1 MADNKVKF
9 LRGTSAEYEVS
20 AKDNDV
26 FYYITDTQKL
36 YLGTN
41 EVTGE
46 GITVDDG
53 ISFNIP
59 ETREN
64 LVSGE
69 TIGKHFGK
77 IAKVIDDLENGDIS
91 CPANGGSADTANK
104 LVSSSYR
111 TLTIDT
117 SDWADNSSGGYIS
130 NITFEPALPYRNF
143 IFDVVLSSDQ
153 SAAKLQLESWN
164 YIMTDGRIEQ
174 TMVNN
179 YTSNTLGFT
188 FYAFT
193 TKPTVALKIAIQGVS

>member
-1 MADNKVKF
+1 MSEQIFNNVKI
-9 LRGTSAEYEVS
+9 TS
-20 AKDNDV
+20 
-26 FYYITDTQKL
+26 
-36 YLGTN
+36 
-41 EVTGE
+41 
-46 GITVDDG
+46 
-53 ISFNIP
+53 SFNVP

-77 IAKVIDDLENGDIS
+77 ITKVIDDLENGDIS